1 MKKTTFKISSSVQ
14 EMERAIIHR
23 MGIPRTVFHRWAI
36 EYYLKYDRTIHPNL
50 RIKTKKDPEYVIRD
64 ATEQIYLDEKDEEA
78 LLDIAEKY
86 YGERKNIGTVL
97 FQAVLTYCTVQAPV
111 ILGKHA
117 VKKMI
122 GYDEKLEDQIWN

>member
-14 EMERAIIHR
+14 EMENIIIKR

-64 ATEQIYLDEKDEEA
+64 ATEQINLDEKNEEA
-78 LLDIAEKY
+78 LLDIAEK
-86 YGERKNIGTVL
+86 GRILERCYFKRCLHIVP
-97 FQAVLTYCTVQAPV
+97 Y
-111 ILGKHA
+111 KH
-117 VKKMI
+117 
-122 GYDEKLEDQIWN
+122 Q

>member
-1 MKKTTFKISSSVQ
+1 MKKTTFEISSSVQ
-14 EMERAIIHR
+14 EMENIIIKR

-64 ATEQIYLDEKDEEA
+64 ATEQIYLDEKNEEA

-86 YGERKNIGTVL
+86 YGKRKNIGTVL
-97 FQAVLTYCTVQAPV
+97 FQAMLTYCTVQAPIV
-111 ILGKHA
+111 LGETA
-117 VKKMI
+117 VRQMI
-122 GYDEKLEDQIWN
+122 GYEEKLEDKIWS